1 MEEETGPC
9 KILFHHTTININTS
23 GFSIYDLFVWG
34 LIICPKMSGHRKCP
48 LPCARFSRISPLL
61 FDGWGANESCCHGQV
76 SATQTHVRL
85 FVLFALVVPE
95 ITWFHQR
102 HVFRPPSPPSPPHH
116 HLAASKRQ
124 KRLDR
129 RRLGAHHADPPW
141 IARGTVGKEVIKPLG
156 KEVRDARATWHPA
169 MAPIQNPWFSVKRC
183 IVFGGFKKAMSGG

>member
-102 HVFRPPSPPSPPHH
+102 HVFRPPSPPSPPIITSQ
-116 HLAASKRQ
+116 LRSARN
-124 KRLDR
+124 DWI
-129 RRLGAHHADPPW
+129 GAVSVLTTRIP
-141 IARGTVGKEVIKPLG
+141 RGSP
-156 KEVRDARATWHPA
+156 EVRSAR
-169 MAPIQNPWFSVKRC
+169 R
-183 IVFGGFKKAMSGG
+183 